1 MVDIVFGLGNSAVS
15 TYTQFFSWLKY
26 QNWQV
31 ASDYLRATKWC
42 AVEEKRRCDNDADNL
57 NDRGCPCSGQFPN
70 SCYDNGSPC
79 CEKGQSCCNGKVF
92 NVLGDR

>member
-1 MVDIVFGLGNSAVS
+1 MVDIIFALGNSAVS

-31 ASDYLRATKWC
+31 AADYLYATKWC
-42 AVEEKRRCDNDADNL
+42 AVEEPLRCKRDADNL
-57 NDRGCPCSGQFPN
+57 YSGCPCSGQFPN
-70 SCYDNGSPC
+70 PCYDIGLSC

-92 NVLGDR
+92 NVLGDT